1 MRRMQM
7 KARNRGFVYINGQL
21 LPVSKARI
29 SPLDYGY
36 LYGYAVFETMR
47 AYDGSIFRLENHVDR
62 LMSWAEKIGIK
73 SPDAQDLANAVR
85 NTLRKNNHRNA
96 YARLTLSAGEGTVGL
111 NPSSCTKPITSVHT
125 KEFKGYPSKKYL
137 TGFAA
142 VTTSITTNPTSMTSN
157 LKSNSFLD
165 RLIAR
170 TEATKADVDEAI
182 MMTPDSRIAEG
193 SVSNIFIVLE
203 NELRTPNL
211 DSGILSGV
219 TRNVVLELAE
229 KLGVTIRECGFTLKE
244 LCSADEAFMTNS
256 LIEVMPLSKVNDI
269 RISLGSTG
277 KTTRMFMDA
286 YSSLVRFETSKH
298 S

>member
-1 MRRMQM
+1 MQM
-7 KARNRGFVYINGQL
+7 KARSRDFVYLNGQL
-21 LPVSKARI
+21 LPISKARI

-47 AYDGSIFRLENHVDR
+47 AYGGSIFRLENHVAR
-62 LMSWAEKIGIK
+62 LMMSAEKIGIK

-125 KEFKGYPSKKYL
+125 KEFRGYPSKKYL

-142 VTTSITTNPTSMTSN
+142 VTTSITTNPASMTSN
-157 LKSNSFLD
+157 LKSGSFLD

-170 TEATKADVDEAI
+170 TEATEADVDEAI
-182 MMTPDSRIAEG
+182 MMTADGRIAEG

-203 NELRTPNL
+203 HELRTPNL

-219 TRNVVLELAE
+219 TRNVVLGLAE
-229 KLGVTIRECGFTLKE
+229 KLGVTIRECGFTVKE
-244 LCSADEAFMTNS
+244 LYSADEAFITNS
-256 LIEVMPLSKVNDI
+256 LIEVMPLTQVNGI
-269 RISLGSTG
+269 MISSGSTG
-277 KTTRMFMDA
+277 KTTRMLMDA
-286 YSSLVRFETSKH
+286 YSDLVRFETSRH
-298 S
+298 N

>member
-7 KARNRGFVYINGQL
+7 KARSPEFVSLNGQL
-21 LPVSKARI
+21 LPISEARI

-47 AYDGSIFRLENHVDR
+47 AYDGRIFRLENHVDR
-62 LMSWAEKIGIK
+62 LIRSAEKIGIK

-85 NTLRKNNHRNA
+85 STLRKNNHSDA

-111 NPSSCTKPITSVHT
+111 NPSSCAKPVVLVHT

-137 TGFAA
+137 TGFTA
-142 VTTSITTNPTSMTSN
+142 VTSSITTNPASMTSN
-157 LKSNSFLD
+157 LKSSSFLD
-165 RLIAR
+165 RLIVRA
-170 TEATKADVDEAI
+170 EASKADVDEAI
-182 MMTPDSRIAEG
+182 MMTSDGRIAEG

-211 DSGILSGV
+211 DTGILSGV
-219 TRNVVLELAE
+219 TRKVVLELAE
-229 KLGVTIRECGFTLKE
+229 KLGVKVRECGFTLKE